1 MNPAILA
8 IVLLAALLHALWNGL
23 VKASGDRTATLGLIS
38 AGHVLLGVTLAMFVP
53 VPDSASWPYIAAS
66 TFIHFGYY
74 FMLNRSYLLG
84 DLSVVYPIARGI
96 APLLVALGAVAVAD
110 EYLPVW
116 VWGGIAAISG
126 GILLLSLQSLRKNP
140 SPAMILTALTT
151 GVCIAAYSL
160 VDGLGVRVSQS
171 PLGYIAWL
179 FIMEILVAA
188 FIFHRRG
195 RDMFRLPRNALLF
208 GILGGLIS
216 ATAYG
221 LVIYAKSLALLGAV
235 SALRETSVLFAALI
249 GVVLLGERPW
259 RLRLF
264 AAGIVVIGVILV
276 VQA

>member
-1 MNPAILA
+1 
-8 IVLLAALLHALWNGL
+8 
-23 VKASGDRTATLGLIS
+23 
-38 AGHVLLGVTLAMFVP
+38 

-140 SPAMILTALTT
+140 SPAMVLTALTT